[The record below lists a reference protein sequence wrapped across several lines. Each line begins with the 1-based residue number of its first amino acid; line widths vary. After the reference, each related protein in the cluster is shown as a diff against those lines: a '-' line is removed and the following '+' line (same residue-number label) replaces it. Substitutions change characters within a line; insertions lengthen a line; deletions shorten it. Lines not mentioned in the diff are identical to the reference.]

1 MQAFYDNKPSK
12 YEAVGNGSYLYRYN
26 IQEVEQTDT
35 QEEAAVETRKQWSC
49 EEVTVWSPVS
59 SNKITQAVIA
69 DRWDSDYEQKLVNEY
84 NGAQLGVY
92 TDEEAEAI
100 IAKYKAFLTERA
112 ELKKTIDAD
121 CEELGIE

>member
-35 QEEAAVETRKQWSC
+35 QEEAAEETRKQWSC

-69 DRWDSDYEQKLVNEY
+69 DRWDSDHEQKLVNEY

-112 ELKKTIDAD
+112 ELKNTIDAD
-121 CEELGIE
+121 CEELGIR